1 MSDISTAQFLKEA
14 FRLQSE
20 KHYKQAIEAL
30 YKALCLE
37 PENVEILSQISHL
50 YFLMNNYER
59 SFEYAEKILEIDSS
73 HLDTLHTIVNICRQN
88 KDFKRAV
95 SLAERLFNASPSQDN
110 FILYLELLSQS
121 GEHEKL
127 LALIEKA
134 ASRSTNERVLFLKA
148 FSNLKLNNISAA
160 VEILKEILRIN
171 PQSYDARFYLGVVYY
186 NRSRF
191 DEAEKIFK
199 KILETTQCDRT
210 YNYLGLISI
219 ENYKIADAIN
229 YFQFAA
235 KIDPMNSLY
244 QFNLGTAYS
253 LNGWLF
259 EAENAFKNAI
269 TLEPQN
275 PVYHYSLAYLYYQK
289 SDFSKALEKLE
300 DTLALDSG
308 FNDAIIL
315 KSLICAKNGEIVNS
329 KNRLLALAE
338 TEKNN
343 DFLYYAIAMIFK
355 LIPLHR
361 ETINYLQQALFIKP
375 ESLEY
380 LSELADCYCE
390 LQEYAVAQDII
401 TKVLYLNNHFIYAQL
416 LQAKLYLAQG
426 AYSQALKIVQN
437 AIKLDNSS
445 AEAYKYQAMI
455 FAKQGLKYKSIESA
469 KIAVT
474 LQPANKEY
482 YVFLAGLY
490 FDAQEYENAF
500 LYYKEASLLDD
511 ANVDYLYKA
520 AVSADKNNDFENAQA
535 YFSYALR
542 LDPFNNLIIYEYVD
556 FLVRHKK
563 IRQAMKLLKNK
574 ISNVQSKNIEK
585 LLRQK
590 YDDIKTKCRM
600 GFWARLLRRIT
611 GDKNV

>member
-73 HLDTLHTIVNICRQN
+73 HLETLHTIVNIFRQN
-88 KDFKRAV
+88 KDYKRAV
-95 SLAERLFNASPSQDN
+95 SLAERLFNASPSSEN

-121 GEHEKL
+121 DEHEKL

-148 FSNLKLNNISAA
+148 FANLKLNNISAA
-160 VEILKEILRIN
+160 VDILKEILRIN

-186 NRSRF
+186 NRSQF

-199 KILETTQCDRT
+199 KILETNQCDRT

-229 YFQFAA
+229 YLQFAS
-235 KIDPMNSLY
+235 KINSLNPLF

-259 EAENAFKNAI
+259 EAETAFKNAI
-269 TLEPQN
+269 NLDSKN
-275 PVYHYSLAYLYYQK
+275 PVYHYSLSYLYYQK
-289 SDFSKALEKLE
+289 ADFSKAIEKLE
-300 DTLALDSG
+300 DTLVLDNG
-308 FNDAIIL
+308 FIDAIIL
-315 KSLICAKNGEIVNS
+315 KSLINAKNGEIVNS
-329 KNRLLALAE
+329 KNSLLSLAE
-338 TEKNN
+338 TVKDN
-343 DFLYYAIAMIFK
+343 DFLYYALAMIYK
-355 LIPLHR
+355 LIPLHK
-361 ETINYLQQALFIKP
+361 EAINYLQQALFIKP

-390 LQEYAVAQDII
+390 IKEYAVAQDII
-401 TKVLYLNNHFIYAQL
+401 SKVLYLNNHFIYAHL
-416 LQAKLYLAQG
+416 LQAKLYLAKG
-426 AYSQALKIVQN
+426 EYSQALKIVQN
-437 AIKLDNSS
+437 AIRLDNSS

-474 LQPANKEY
+474 LQPANKEH
-482 YVFLAGLY
+482 YVFLAKLY

-500 LYYKEASLLDD
+500 LYYKEAAMLDD
-511 ANVDYLYKA
+511 ANVDYMYKA
-520 AVSADKNNDFENAQA
+520 AVSADKNNDYQNAQA

-585 LLRQK
+585 LLRRK
-590 YDDIKTKCRM
+590 YEDIKENCRM
-600 GFWARLLRRIT
+600 NFWQRLMSKFS
-611 GDKNV
+611 GK